1 MTALAPAVPSPAAT
15 GPRDRGAFTGT
26 VALTRLAL
34 RRDRVLL
41 PVWVAVFVLTVWSS
55 VAATVDL
62 YPTVADREQAAS
74 AINDIPSAVALYGR
88 IWDPASLGALSIVKL
103 SGTFAAMLAVLTAIL
118 TVRHTRTE
126 EEAGRFELVGST
138 VVGRRAPLTAAL
150 LLALVASVAIG
161 AGSTLA
167 MLATGLPASGAV
179 AFGLA
184 WAGVGMSFAAVAAV
198 AAQVTTT
205 ARGATGLA
213 VAAIVAAF
221 LLRAAGDTA
230 GSAAGPGALTWL
242 SPLGWGQQVRPFAGD
257 RFAVLLLPLL
267 FTVCGVAVAYALNA
281 RRDLG
286 AGMLPERAGRE
297 AAPASLASPLGLAW
311 RLQRGTLLGWVI
323 GFAVLGWVMGGLAT
337 NISTLLDNPRMAE
350 MLATLGGTT
359 AVTDAFLAAVLAVVA
374 VVGAAYGVMAA
385 LRLRREEE
393 LGHAELVLSAAVSRS
408 GWLASHLLVALAGT
422 ALLQAVA
429 GLAAGLADAS
439 QGGDAGRVP
448 AVVGAA
454 LVAVP
459 AQWVLV
465 GVVVLLFGL
474 APRLT
479 ALAWGVLTAFFLL
492 GELGRL
498 LKAPDWVIDLS
509 PFTHVP
515 RLPGMPMTWTPLVV
529 LVLVTAALVA
539 AGVAGFRRRDLES
552 R

>member
-1 MTALAPAVPSPAAT
+1 MSTVAPTVPPAEAT

-26 VALTRLAL
+26 AALTRLAL
-34 RRDRVLL
+34 RRDRVML

-62 YPTVADREQAAS
+62 YPTVADRVQAAS

-88 IWDPASLGALSIVKL
+88 IWDPTSLGALSIVKL
-103 SGTFAAMLAVLTAIL
+103 SGTFAAMLAVLTAVL

-150 LLALVASVAIG
+150 LLALVAAVAIG
-161 AGSTLA
+161 VGSTLA
-167 MLATGLPASGAV
+167 MLATGLPGAGAV
-179 AFGLA
+179 AFGLS
-184 WAGVGMSFAAVAAV
+184 WAAVGMCFAAVAAV

-205 ARGATGLA
+205 ARGATGIS

-221 LLRAAGDTA
+221 LLRAAGDSA
-230 GSAAGPGALTWL
+230 GSADGPGVLTWL

-257 RFAVLLLPLL
+257 RFAVLLLPLA
-267 FTVCGVAVAYALNA
+267 FTVACVLVAYALSA

-297 AAPASLASPLGLAW
+297 SAPASLLSPLGLAW
-311 RLQRGTLLGWVI
+311 RLQRGTLLGWAI

-350 MLATLGGTT
+350 LLATLGGTT

-374 VVGAAYGVMAA
+374 LVGAAYGVMAA

-393 LGHAELVLSAAVSRS
+393 LGHTELVLAAAVSRP
-408 GWLASHLLVALAGT
+408 GWVSSHLVVALVGT

-429 GLAAGLADAS
+429 GLAAGLADAAQS
-439 QGGDAGRVP
+439 GDAGRVP
-448 AVVGAA
+448 AVVAAA

-474 APRLT
+474 VPRLT
-479 ALAWGVLTAFFLL
+479 ALSWAVLTAFFLV

-498 LKAPDWVIDLS
+498 LEAPDWVLDVS

-515 RLPGMPMTWTPLVV
+515 RLPGMAMTWTPLIV
-529 LVLVTAALVA
+529 LVLVAAALVA
-539 AGVAGFRRRDLES
+539 VGMVGFRRRDLES